1 MIRSK
6 QKNVGVYMIAI
17 AQGALIG
24 VVGFLLMGY
33 LITYLDKTAPVTEVS
48 TVPVNA
54 QEQTNATATEEK
66 ENAYT
71 YYTMQYGVF
80 STDEAAKNYLK
91 QLDLKTAQLVTL
103 DSYLF
108 IWDGLAAAPDGL
120 TKKPDVQSF
129 TKQLIVKTKGCP
141 APVELLSEHLGKLDD
156 QNFIL
161 SEAKARKFKSEEIE
175 KLQKVLGTIKEHP
188 SKTLFT
194 LNSTLTNESCVAI
207 ELN

>member
-6 QKNVGVYMIAI
+6 QKDVGVYMIAI

-54 QEQTNATATEEK
+54 QEQTSPTATEEK
-66 ENAYT
+66 EKAYT

-120 TKKPDVQSF
+120 AKKPDVQSF
-129 TKQLIVKTKGCP
+129 TKELIVKAKGCP
-141 APVELLSEHLGKLDD
+141 APIELLAENLAKLDD

-161 SEAKARKFKSEEIE
+161 SEAKARKFKSDEIE

-188 SKTLFT
+188 SKALYT

>member
-6 QKNVGVYMIAI
+6 QKDMGVYMIAI

-54 QEQTNATATEEK
+54 QEQTKAPATGEK

-91 QLDLKTAQLVTL
+91 QLNMSTAQLVTI

-108 IWDGLAAAPDGL
+108 IWDGLAAVPESL
-120 TKKPDVQSF
+120 EKKPDVQSF
-129 TKQLIVKTKGCP
+129 TKELIVKAKGCP
-141 APVELLSEHLGKLDD
+141 APIELLAEHLGKLDD

-175 KLQKVLGTIKEHP
+175 KLQKVLGAIGEHP
-188 SKTLFT
+188 SKALYT
-194 LNSTLTNESCVAI
+194 LNSTLTSESCIAI